1 MISRDLHLV
10 AKDFLAAALLG
21 TAWTSPLARLAE
33 AAGAGG
39 AVLAR
44 YEGKRLLTLIPT
56 DGLAEAAREFMAGR
70 APVGARHALPV
81 RPTELGFRTDYDDFD
96 PALIGRD
103 PYYQD
108 FLRPIGF
115 YWHANIGFRFAT
127 GEEIE
132 IGLKRE
138 RRHGHYDRA
147 DIAALNTL
155 RRDLRV
161 SMRLARGVV
170 DAETVGVLRMVHQRG
185 DPAYELDR
193 RGRVIRVHQ
202 DHARSTGVN
211 VLGKRLI
218 VADRSAQAALD
229 HAIHMAV
236 VMGRSAVAPVA
247 DHGGRRAFLQVV
259 PVTGEARDVFHST
272 VAIAVLIEQADGSDI
287 VETLPEAVRS
297 AFGLTGREAEVAA
310 LLARGLS
317 LAQTA
322 ARLRLRVGT
331 TRNHLKAIFQ
341 KTGTTRQGEL
351 VALLWTLRP

>member
-1 MISRDLHLV
+1 MIPRDLHLV
-10 AKDFLAAALLG
+10 AEDFLAAALLG
-21 TAWTSPLARLAE
+21 TAWSSPLARLAA

-56 DGLAEAAREFMAGR
+56 DGLADAARDFVEGR

-96 PALIGRD
+96 AALIDKD

-132 IGLKRE
+132 IGLKRQ
-138 RRHGHYDRA
+138 RWHGHYDRA

-155 RRDLRV
+155 RRDLRA
-161 SMRLARGVV
+161 SMRLARGIV
-170 DAETVGVLRMVHQRG
+170 DAETAGVLRMVHQRG

-202 DHARSTGVN
+202 DHVRSTSVS
-211 VLGKRLI
+211 VIGKRLI
-218 VADRSAQAALD
+218 VADQSAQATLD
-229 HAIHMAV
+229 RAIHMAV
-236 VMGRSAVAPVA
+236 TMGQSAVAPVG
-247 DHGGRRAFLQVV
+247 DHGGQRAFLQVV
-259 PVTGEARDVFHST
+259 PVTGDARDVFHST
-272 VAIAVLIEQADGSDI
+272 VAIAVLIDQGDQSGP
-287 VETLPEAVRS
+287 VKTLPKAVQS
-297 AFGLTGREAEVAA
+297 AFGLTRREAEVAA
-310 LLARGLS
+310 LLAQGLS
-317 LAQTA
+317 LSQA
-322 ARLRLRVGT
+322 ASRLRLQTGT
-331 TRNHLKAIFQ
+331 TRNHLKTIFQ